1 MTTWDWS
8 IVGLYVVTAV
18 GIGVYFT
25 RRAAR
30 STTDF
35 FVAGR
40 SLPWFIAG
48 TSMVATTFSSD
59 TPLFVAGMSRTEGIS
74 SNWFWWSIAIGQ
86 MASVFFF
93 AKLWRRT
100 KVLTDVEFVAV
111 RYAPSLE
118 RSALRIFK
126 VFYDGIFVNCVVMA
140 SVTLAMAKIVQV
152 MLHLSD
158 DPLFWVPIFGE
169 VTPTAVVLLVLG
181 GAAVLYSALS
191 GLYGVVYTDMI
202 QFALAMLGSVGLAVV
217 VYVDASSG
225 SGMMARLSAS
235 PDFKAALIR
244 FVPDLSSL
252 SLPTVT
258 FLIYISVVWW
268 GAAPGSGYVVQRLL
282 ACRSEKDSV
291 LAFLW
296 FNLCHYVL
304 RPWPWIV
311 VGILSLVYLPNLKD
325 AEQAFPAMID
335 IFLPV
340 GLKGVMVAAMLAA
353 FMSTVD
359 TQLSW
364 GPSYLVN
371 DLYRPFLN
379 RNASPKHYVR
389 VSRVCM
395 LLLTVLALVASTKLT
410 SILDAYKYLGVLT
423 AGIGTVMIAR
433 WYWWRVNAWS
443 EISALLS
450 SLIVG
455 HTLAIIVPDVKDQTG
470 RILENWFAVRVAVNI
485 AITSVV
491 WIAITLLTSRQ
502 PCVQAIAFYKR
513 MRIAGPGWQEI
524 ALRTGVAPVRH
535 ELWNSTIAWLASL
548 TLLFSLL
555 VGIGMVIFHQWSAA
569 ALCGA
574 LALAG
579 ALVLRR
585 QLQKTQFMTD
595 QEAPGEIMTIHNRDR
610 EVD

>member
-1 MTTWDWS
+1 MTIWDWS
-8 IVGLYVVTAV
+8 IVGLYVVVAV

-48 TSMVATTFSSD
+48 TSIVATSFSSD

-74 SNWFWWSIAIGQ
+74 SNWFWWSVAIGQ
-86 MASVFFF
+86 TASVFFF

-100 KVLTDVEFVAV
+100 KVLTDVQFVAA

-140 SVTLAMAKIVQV
+140 SVTLAMTKIVQV

-158 DPLFWVPIFGE
+158 DPLFWVPIFGQ
-169 VTPTAVVLLVLG
+169 VTPTAVVILVLG

-202 QFALAMLGSVGLAVV
+202 QFSLAMLGSIGLAVV
-217 VYVDASSG
+217 VYADASSG
-225 SGMMARLSAS
+225 SGMMARLSAA

-244 FVPDLSSL
+244 FVPDLSTL

-268 GAAPGSGYVVQRLL
+268 GAAPGSGYAVQRLL
-282 ACRSEKDSV
+282 ACRSETDSL

-296 FNLCHYVL
+296 YNFCHYVL
-304 RPWPWIV
+304 RPWPWII

-335 IFLPV
+335 MFLPV

-353 FMSTVD
+353 FMSTLD
-359 TQLSW
+359 THLNW
-364 GPSYLVN
+364 GTSYLVN
-371 DLYRPFLN
+371 DLYKPFLH
-379 RNASPKHYVR
+379 RKASPKHYVR
-389 VSRVCM
+389 ISRVCM
-395 LLLTVLALVASTKLT
+395 LLLTVLALLASTKLT
-410 SILDAYKYLGVLT
+410 SILDAYKYLGLLT

-443 EISALLS
+443 EISAVLS

-455 HTLAIIVPDVKDQTG
+455 NTLAYLVPDVKDQSD
-470 RILENWFAVRVAVNI
+470 RVLENWFAVRVAFNI

-491 WIAITLLTSRQ
+491 WIAVTLITSRR

-513 MRIAGPGWQEI
+513 MRIAGPGWREI
-524 ALRTGVAPVRH
+524 ARQTGVAPVRH
-535 ELWNSTIAWLASL
+535 ELRQATIAWLASL

-555 VGIGMVIFHQWSAA
+555 LGIGMAIFHQWLGF
-569 ALCGA
+569 ALCSV
-574 LALAG
+574 LALVG

-585 QLQKTQFMTD
+585 QLQKTQLMTN
-595 QEAPGEIMTIHNRDR
+595 EEVPG
-610 EVD
+610 